1 MCNQGFNNSFFNGDF
16 DRDDRDD
23 RCDRDERCDRD
34 DRDDRCDRDDRR
46 DRDDRCDRDERRDRF
61 PTHTH
66 GFIGNTGNNLGHN
79 HGFFGVTGRAIP
91 CGRSHVHKLYINT
104 ESFNGHFHEICDTT
118 GPAIYIGNGKHIHRV
133 SGCTQRTLGAAR
145 NHAHRYNF
153 ATLVDNPSGCEERP

>member
-34 DRDDRCDRDDRR
+34 DRDDRCDRDG
-46 DRDDRCDRDERRDRF
+46 F

-91 CGRSHVHKLYINT
+91 CDKSHVHKLYINT